1 MITRDFLMNADCK
14 TAFGAIE
21 ESLLWSAEQRAASLA
36 ATLACRPDNGPVWI
50 FGYGSLMWNPALE
63 FIESCTGTLVGWHRA
78 FCLRLTA
85 GRGTVHQPGRMLA
98 LKEGGRTTGVAY
110 RLPEGSLEQ
119 ELTLLWKREMITG
132 CYLPTWCQLDLD
144 DGRTVNALVFI
155 MDPRHPE
162 YESDTRAQVIAP
174 LIAAASGPLGTNAQY
189 LFSLEQE
196 LIKLGMQDDGL
207 NDLLVSV
214 KNCWRIIFR
223 MVCYGEDLPDE
234 TSVIVGRRTP
244 RQTLKCEHFIGCQR
258 PLRQFDQSANFNP
271 VNQRKWADA
280 ATIGAGLA
288 QFHGYILRREDLQ
301 HLLNIVAFPWFLS
314 AQSGSDRIRHQK
326 QTQIQVALLLS

>member
-1 MITRDFLMNADCK
+1 MDLRLWIVDV
-14 TAFGAIE
+14 
-21 ESLLWSAEQRAASLA
+21 ESGTGVYR
-36 ATLACRPDNGPVWI
+36 VVH
-50 FGYGSLMWNPALE
+50 
-63 FIESCTGTLVGWHRA
+63 GTLVGWHRA

-85 GRGTVHQPGRMLA
+85 GRGTAHQPGRMLA

-110 RLPEGSLEQ
+110 RLPEETLEQ

-144 DGRTVNALVFI
+144 DGRTVNAIVFI

-207 NDLLVSV
+207 NELLVSV
-214 KNCWRIIFR
+214 KNCWRRIIR
-223 MVCYGEDLPDE
+223 MVCYGRDSPE
-234 TSVIVGRRTP
+234 
-244 RQTLKCEHFIGCQR
+244 
-258 PLRQFDQSANFNP
+258 
-271 VNQRKWADA
+271 
-280 ATIGAGLA
+280 
-288 QFHGYILRREDLQ
+288 
-301 HLLNIVAFPWFLS
+301 
-314 AQSGSDRIRHQK
+314 
-326 QTQIQVALLLS
+326 